1 METASC
7 EPRAGSRNPSWT
19 KLILEKGGSLLRSH
33 TEEHKGMPSWSLQS
47 VFQAAEDGPLIC
59 KIFFLAPRSPSA
71 THHGKL
77 QTAGPEVSNPFNP
90 ES

>member
-33 TEEHKGMPSWSLQS
+33 IEKHKEMSSWSLQS
-47 VFQAAEDGPLIC
+47 VLQAAEDGPGFGR
-59 KIFFLAPRSPSA
+59 FFSLAPCSPSP

-77 QTAGPEVSNPFNP
+77 QTAGLEASNPFNL

>member
-33 TEEHKGMPSWSLQS
+33 IEKHKGISSWSLQS
-47 VFQAAEDGPLIC
+47 VLQAAEDGPFIC
-59 KIFFLAPRSPSA
+59 KTFFFAPHSPSP

-77 QTAGPEVSNPFNP
+77 HTAGPEASNPFNL